1 MQHRPSTRRAAAAL
15 LAMLC
20 VPGAEVAAGR
30 DSGAWVGAWGFPP
43 TSAFTPAV
51 PPTNPAAQP
60 PANFDNVTVRQVVRL
75 AAPAQRIRIR
85 FSNEFGEK
93 PLTLGAVHVALAGDN
108 GATVP
113 GSDHVVTFGGQAGVT
128 IPANS
133 PMLSDPVDWQLPA
146 LAQIAISSYVPGN
159 VEPPAHRVP
168 EYLSSSGNF
177 TGAQLLPGSVLV
189 RSGALVSQVEI
200 VSSAATRVVVTLG
213 DSITEGVGSTSGAFR
228 GWPDRL
234 AERLAANRATRD
246 WSLVN
251 AGIGSN
257 RLLHNDPGRSA
268 LARFD
273 RDVLGVPGVAMVI
286 MLEGINDIGYGQRNP
301 AEAVSAEEMIAA
313 YRQLIERAH
322 AHGIAIVVATIPPYE
337 GARYFDQRGEQIRA
351 AVNQWFRTGGAFD
364 GVVEFDAALRD
375 PDHPSQLP
383 TTFHSGDHLHPSD
396 AGYAAMANAI
406 DLGLFKGSLLK
417 RSRRR

>member
-1 MQHRPSTRRAAAAL
+1 MIQHPSLRRAATAL
-15 LAMLC
+15 LAILC
-20 VPGAEVAAGR
+20 IVAAEAAAGR

-43 TSAFTPAV
+43 TSAFTPAQ

-75 AAPAQRIRIR
+75 SAPAQRLRIR
-85 FSNEFGEK
+85 FSNEFSDK
-93 PLTLGAVHVALAGDN
+93 ALTLGAVHLALAGEN
-108 GATVP
+108 GATLP
-113 GSDHVVTFGGQAGVT
+113 GSDHVVTFGGQAGVS
-128 IPANS
+128 IPPNS
-133 PMLSDPVDWQLPA
+133 PLLSDPIEWPLPA
-146 LAQIAISSYVPGN
+146 LALLAISSYVPGN

-168 EYLSSSGNF
+168 AYLSSSGDF
-177 TGAQLLPGSVLV
+177 TGAQQLPGSSLV
-189 RSGALVSQVEI
+189 RTGALVSQVEI
-200 VSSAATRVVVTLG
+200 VSPAATRVVVTLG
-213 DSITEGVGSTSGAFR
+213 DSITEGVGSTAGAFR

-322 AHGIAIVVATIPPYE
+322 AHGIAMVIATIPPYE

-351 AVNQWFRTGGAFD
+351 TVNQWFRTGGAFD
-364 GVVEFDAALRD
+364 GVVEFDAAVRD
-375 PDHPSQLP
+375 PEHPTQLP
-383 TTFHSGDHLHPSD
+383 AALHSGDHLHPSD

-406 DLGLFKGSLLK
+406 DLRLFNGSLLK
-417 RSRRR
+417 GSRRH